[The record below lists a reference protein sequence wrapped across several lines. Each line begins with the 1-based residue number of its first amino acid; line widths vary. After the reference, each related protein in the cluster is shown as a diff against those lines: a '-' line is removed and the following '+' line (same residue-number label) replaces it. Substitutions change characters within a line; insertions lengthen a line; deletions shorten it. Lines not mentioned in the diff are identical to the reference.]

1 LTNHGPTS
9 RVRTMKR
16 RCRATRSAATC
27 LIWSTTS
34 ARPGWVEVAGG
45 LLSLAAVHG
54 IMVW

>member
-1 LTNHGPTS
+1 MIERP
-9 RVRTMKR
+9 R
-16 RCRATRSAATC
+16 RGGRHERSERSAATC